1 MKINLKQRL
10 RSLPFW
16 TAVASLLGLLL
27 QQASLSS
34 GAGFDSAFYNA
45 LTGSVFSILLVNGFC
60 LLLLAGFWLILTAR
74 KTRRTLE

>member
-45 LTGSVFSILLVNGFC
+45 LTGSVFSILT
-60 LLLLAGFWLILTAR
+60 LLGIIADPTTPGYSDGGPPTA
-74 KTRRTLE
+74 E